1 MRCSLFYMPRCG
13 PKNAN
18 FILRQLKEKYL
29 TKWGN
34 LPFAFVDL
42 EKAIA
47 RVETTQRR
55 VAG

>member
-29 TKWGN
+29 TKWRN

-42 EKAIA
+42 GKAIA
-47 RVETTQRR
+47 RVPEDI
-55 VAG
+55 V